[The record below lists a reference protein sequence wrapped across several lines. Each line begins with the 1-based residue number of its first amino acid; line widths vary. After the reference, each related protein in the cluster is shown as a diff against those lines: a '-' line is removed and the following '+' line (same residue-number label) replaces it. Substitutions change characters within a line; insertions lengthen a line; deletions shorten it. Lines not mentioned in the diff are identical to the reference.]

1 MSVLNIALDSVAAL
15 PAMPGNPPPAAP
27 PGVAGPINQIMG
39 YVKWGV
45 LVVIVAAGFI
55 GAGAVAGGR
64 VFGNHGASKMG
75 VSILLSALGGAVLY
89 VGIYAVLTAV
99 AG

>member
-1 MSVLNIALDSVAAL
+1 MSVLHSVFDSVSAL

-27 PGVAGPINQIMG
+27 PGVAGPISQIMG

-45 LVVIVAAGFI
+45 LVVIIAAGFI

-64 VFGNHGASKMG
+64 IFGNAGASKTG
-75 VSILLSALGGAVLY
+75 VSILMSAVGGAVLY
-89 VGIYAVLTAV
+89 VGIYAVLSAV